1 MGKLWSHEFLVRR
14 IDRCYLVAAGS
25 RRAEKRERHLELAR
39 YYRQLLQALME
50 PAPATQLA

>member
-1 MGKLWSHEFLVRR
+1 MGKLWNRDFLVRR

-50 PAPATQLA
+50 PTPAVKLA